1 MKLSSKILIGLGIA
15 LFIIP
20 IVTTSYIVG
29 HNRVDTKVY
38 EDILR
43 QEGTDP
49 NTKDTY
55 LKTVKGNDFKKISIT
70 GNDSL
75 NYVISIKLFIV
86 KSDKYAV
93 KIAKSDAERLTISS
107 NDHAELNIKFHNS
120 DNLINVPI
128 YIFTPNLQEIDLK
141 DLMVNEFST
150 KQDELTIVG
159 NHVSGFIIN
168 DGTEINNFNFI
179 LKHSE
184 FAINNGQQN
193 QQVSSS
199 LKHLYVD
206 LDSSNVNFAKQNY
219 ESVQIKAKDSQVYF
233 TGENEG
239 RYLKNM
245 NLETFGANTIGFSDY
260 QIGAL
265 TGKLSDET
273 KTDFTLSTLRKFLK

>member
-55 LKTVKGNDFKKISIT
+55 LKTVKASDFKKISIT

-75 NYVISIKLFIV
+75 NYVISIKLFII

-245 NLETFGANTIGFSDY
+245 NLETFGTNTIGFSDY